1 MLIAANRLVTLIAKW
16 RMMPAVREIDT
27 AKVWPYIFHMPST
40 TIKSTYSLD
49 VESVR
54 KLEALA
60 QRWKVSKTE
69 VLRRAIRRADME
81 RGAGDGAPLGALDRL
96 QTSLREGRVDVKRWA
111 RDSKAERRAASL
123 QLSSKSQ

>member
-1 MLIAANRLVTLIAKW
+1 
-16 RMMPAVREIDT
+16 MPAAREVDT
-27 AKVWPYIFHMPST
+27 AEVWPYIFHMPST

-69 VLRRAIRRADME
+69 VLRRAIRMAEVE
-81 RGAGDGAPLGALDRL
+81 RGPADGASLGALDRL
-96 QTSLREGRVDVKRWA
+96 QTSLRERRVDVKRWA
-111 RDSKAERRAASL
+111 RDSKAERRAAAL
-123 QLSSKSQ
+123 RLSSTLR

>member
-1 MLIAANRLVTLIAKW
+1 MREYDAA
-16 RMMPAVREIDT
+16 E
-27 AKVWPYIFHMPST
+27 VWPYISRMPST

-69 VLRRAIRRADME
+69 VLWRAIRMAE
-81 RGAGDGAPLGALDRL
+81 VKGGPGDGAPLGALDRL
-96 QTSLREGRVDVKRWA
+96 QTSLRERRVDVKRWP
-111 RDSKAERRAASL
+111 RDSKAERRAAS
-123 QLSSKSQ
+123 QRLSSTFR